1 MKTAS
6 AISQLV
12 IDRLRES
19 IQVKEAI
26 LEDER
31 LMDSVAEV
39 GRICTE
45 SLERGGKII
54 LFGNGGSAADAQHIA
69 AEFVGKFLKSRR
81 ALAAIALNTNSSVL
95 TAIGND
101 YCYEEVFSRQIEAL
115 GCPGDIAIGISTS
128 GNSGNVIRALD
139 SAKQRDMITAGM
151 TGGSGGKLISETDY
165 CLCVP
170 SVETP
175 RIQEAHIAL
184 GHIICEIVE
193 NHFSDECNPAR
204 S

>member
-26 LEDER
+26 LEDEH

-69 AEFVGKFLKSRR
+69 AEFVGKFLKCRR
-81 ALAAIALNTNSSVL
+81 ALAAISLNTNSSVL

-115 GCPGDIAIGISTS
+115 GCPGDVAIGISTS
-128 GNSGNVIRALD
+128 GNSKNVIRALD
-139 SAKQRDMITAGM
+139 SAKQRVMGTVGM
-151 TGGSGGKLISETDY
+151 TGSSGGLLMSETEY
-165 CLCVP
+165 CLRVP
-170 SVETP
+170 SQETP

-193 NHFSDECNPAR
+193 NHFSDECNPA
-204 S
+204 

>member
-31 LMDSVAEV
+31 LMDSVADV
-39 GRICTE
+39 GRICIE

-69 AEFVGKFLKSRR
+69 AEFVGKFLKRRR

-115 GCPGDIAIGISTS
+115 GSLGDVAIGISTS
-128 GNSGNVIRALD
+128 GNSRNVIRAVE
-139 SAKQRDMITAGM
+139 SAKQKVMSTVSM
-151 TGGSGGKLISETDY
+151 TGSSGGQLISEAEY

-170 SVETP
+170 SLETP

-193 NHFSDECNPAR
+193 NHFSDECNPA
-204 S
+204 